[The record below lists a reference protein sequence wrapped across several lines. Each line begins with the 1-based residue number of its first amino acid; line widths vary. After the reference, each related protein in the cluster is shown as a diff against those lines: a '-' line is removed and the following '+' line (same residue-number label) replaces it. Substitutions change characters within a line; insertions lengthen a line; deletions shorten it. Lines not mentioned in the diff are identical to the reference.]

1 MILYYKLYRINKNFI
16 EMKSVFINR
25 DGLEKVKLKNL
36 WIYNKELKSIPK
48 VSESGEVVKV
58 FSPDK
63 KFVGI
68 GFLNPKSKITLRM
81 LSFKEETIGKDFFIK
96 RIKKALE
103 KRKHLENITN
113 AYRVIHAEADGLSGL
128 IVDYYDGYLSIQI
141 NSAAMEYFR
150 DLIIQSLIDV
160 LNPKGI
166 YEKSDEKSREKEG
179 LNTQDRVLYGE
190 IPEKIEIFEYN
201 AKFFVNLKE
210 SQKTGFYLD
219 QRENRKVV
227 SDFVREGFEVL
238 DLFSNSGGFGIHCA
252 LKGASF
258 VKFVDISSNAVDYIE
273 KNLSLN
279 SIKNYEI
286 VKEDVFD
293 FLKQEVKT
301 GKKYDLIILDP
312 PPFAKTKNEK
322 EGAIRGFKYLILNS
336 LKLLNENGYLAV
348 FSCSHHVSMQD
359 LIDTTLQACKDSS
372 STVEIKKFL
381 MQDTDHPYVLNIPS
395 SFYLKGFL
403 SQKV

>member
-1 MILYYKLYRINKNFI
+1 
-16 EMKSVFINR
+16 
-25 DGLEKVKLKNL
+25 
-36 WIYNKELKSIPK
+36 
-48 VSESGEVVKV
+48 GEVVKV

-81 LSFKEETIGKDFFIK
+81 LSFKEEAIGKDFFVE
-96 RIKKALE
+96 RVKKALE

-179 LNTQDRVLYGE
+179 LTTQDKVLYGE

-227 SDFVREGFEVL
+227 SDFVKEGFEVL